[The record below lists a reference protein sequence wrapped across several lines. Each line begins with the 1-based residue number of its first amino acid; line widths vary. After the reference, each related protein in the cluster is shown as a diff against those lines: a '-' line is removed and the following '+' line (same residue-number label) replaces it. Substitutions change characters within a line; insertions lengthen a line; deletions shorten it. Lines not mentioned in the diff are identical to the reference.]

1 MFPAPIREYH
11 RPSSIAEALSV
22 IAREDVGE
30 AIFLAGGQSAMQAIK
45 SRMLQ
50 PDCIIDLQA
59 VDAIRGIRQ
68 ADGALEIGAMTRYV
82 DIAEN
87 VALDGP
93 FAALRDAA
101 SHIGD
106 RQVRNRG
113 TIGGSLCWNYVAACM
128 PTVVLGLGGVC
139 HLVSLKGERSVPAD
153 DFFLGP
159 LTTAR
164 EDGELLSAIRF
175 AVPVKRSG
183 SAYRKW
189 GLVTDALPVVGV
201 CVNVS
206 LSGDGRCTAA
216 RVSLTGLPDGAQRS
230 TSAEDALLNSDC
242 APEVLRSA
250 MNAAADSVDAQ
261 SDGSASAD
269 YRRQLIRT
277 LGAEVAQLAVD
288 RAKR

>member
-1 MFPAPIREYH
+1 MFPARIREYH

-50 PDCIIDLQA
+50 PDCLIDLQA
-59 VDAIRGIRQ
+59 IDEIRGIRQ
-68 ADGALEIGAMTRYV
+68 TDGALEIGAMTRYV

-87 VALDGP
+87 GALDGP

-101 SHIGD
+101 SRVGD

-113 TIGGSLCWNYVAACM
+113 TIGGSMCWNYVASCM
-128 PTVVLGLGGVC
+128 PTAVLGLGGVC

-153 DFFLGP
+153 DFFQGP

-175 AVPVKRSG
+175 AAPAKRSG

-189 GLVTDALPVVGV
+189 GLVTDSLPVVGV

-206 LSGDGRCTAA
+206 LDGGGRCTAV

-230 TSAEDALLNSDC
+230 TSAEEALLNSNC
-242 APEVLRSA
+242 EPEVLRSA
-250 MNAAADSVDAQ
+250 MNAAADNVDAQ
-261 SDGSASAD
+261 SDDSASAD

-288 RAKR
+288 RAKH